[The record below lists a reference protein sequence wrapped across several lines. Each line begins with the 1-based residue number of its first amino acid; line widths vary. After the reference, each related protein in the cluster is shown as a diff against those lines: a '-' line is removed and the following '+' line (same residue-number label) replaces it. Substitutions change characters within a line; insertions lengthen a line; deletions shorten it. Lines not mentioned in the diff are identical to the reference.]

1 VSVRTEEEG
10 VVRIA
15 AGHEDRRESG
25 DWRALPAL
33 SFSRHCSSNA
43 AAACSSA
50 ALSAGEATAA
60 GISGE
65 STSTTR
71 EGTAEAAGSG

>member
-1 VSVRTEEEG
+1 MS
-10 VVRIA
+10 
-15 AGHEDRRESG
+15 EDRREAKE
-25 DWRALPAL
+25 WRAVPAL

-65 STSTTR
+65 VPFNN
-71 EGTAEAAGSG
+71 EGRDGRGGRFWLNRVLAR